1 MAVVMSD
8 DQVVEGYLAFLAGA
22 RGRRP
27 RTLEAYEACLARLR
41 EFMAGKPL
49 LQASALEL
57 EAFAGIWLHKR
68 GVVAASRKPYVSAVR
83 GFYAWA
89 AKRGLASSD
98 AAVDLQHPKIAKP
111 LPEALSLANAE
122 RLMFAPDLGTFLG
135 LRDAAML
142 SLLIGCGL
150 RVSGLVNLNEGSVRP
165 SEIAGKPRLV
175 LKVTE
180 KGDKSRVLPIPREA
194 EMLLRVYLEHEELAG
209 YDRDVKVD
217 GRVDKVLFVNARNT
231 RCSVENWR
239 GEAVRMGRKSVWRMV
254 QKHGKSV
261 GVPEVE
267 LHPHAMRHLFG
278 TELGEDKVDL
288 IMRQQLL
295 GHADPKS
302 TAIYDQMAVR
312 RTAATIDNSGPL
324 AKIKSPASELLRRL

>member
-1 MAVVMSD
+1 MAGVTSD
-8 DQVVEGYLAFLAGA
+8 DQAVESYLAFLAGA

-27 RTLEAYEACLARLR
+27 RTLEAYGACLARLR

-98 AAVDLQHPKIAKP
+98 PAVDLQHPKVARP

-150 RVSGLVNLNEGSVRP
+150 RVTGLVELNEGNVRP
-165 SEIAGKPRLV
+165 VEISGKPRLV

-180 KGDKSRVLPIPREA
+180 KGQRERMLPIPREA
-194 EMLLRVYLEHEELAG
+194 EMLLRVYMEHEDLQG
-209 YDRDVKVD
+209 YDRNVTRA

-231 RCSVENWR
+231 RCPPEEWR
-239 GEAVRMGRKSVWRMV
+239 GEAVRISRKSVWRTI
-254 QKHGKSV
+254 QKHGRAV
-261 GVPEVE
+261 GVPDIE

-295 GHADPKS
+295 GHAAPKS
-302 TAIYDQMAVR
+302 TAIYDHMAVR
-312 RTAATIDNSGPL
+312 RTAETVDTSGPL
-324 AKIKSPASELLRRL
+324 AKIKSPASELLRRI